1 MRKKEPVSRPTI
13 TKDACKDVRTS
24 PDPGL
29 LASVIV
35 DNLQH
40 VKGWTHGHAT
50 TNDWYFAIARTVGDR
65 LLDHWM
71 RTLTTYPRQPRI
83 VSYLS
88 STFLLGPHLGNAMVN
103 LGIYEQVKEAAT
115 SLGLDFDKLL
125 DHEQEPGLGNGGL
138 GRLSA
143 YAARHGSYVDLAGPA
158 PNVCKTYPAIP
169 VIVPVKTR
177 FFPMLDSFV
186 DRHAFSPFCFLRLV
200 WLLSALS
207 R

>member
-1 MRKKEPVSRPTI
+1 MMKKEPPSPSTI
-13 TKDACKDVRTS
+13 PKETCEDVRTS
-24 PDPGL
+24 SEAGL
-29 LASVIV
+29 LARAIV
-35 DNLQH
+35 ENLH
-40 VKGWTHGHAT
+40 YVKGRTPAHAT
-50 TNDWYFAIARTVGDR
+50 MNDWYIAVARTVGDR

-186 DRHAFSPFCFLRLV
+186 DRHAFFPFCFLRLV